1 MSFFIKTLPF
11 EDGKTANFSVEWDAD
26 ELGYKDAKKVHIE
39 GTMFPIHDDKGDL
52 TNVVNHWID
61 ITEKNLLKSG
71 CGRAKRNIGP

>member
-1 MSFFIKTLPF
+1 MFFFIKTVPF

-52 TNVVNHWID
+52 TNVLNFRD
-61 ITEKNLLKSG
+61 
-71 CGRAKRNIGP
+71 